1 MPPLVRAG
9 RRRLC
14 AYLASRPNASNA
26 TARRQFSPCARA
38 DYGVPLPPPPP
49 PPPPPSP
56 SPPPSPPP
64 PPSPS
69 PPSVAV
75 TEEGEEGEG
84 GERNEGAQSAQR
96 ERPPTQ
102 AAAISHSILH

>member
-1 MPPLVRAG
+1 MDPNPNPNPNPSPTQVDHSVTSGPRYTISYEHGAIVPPLVRAG

-64 PPSPS
+64 P
-69 PPSVAV
+69 
-75 TEEGEEGEG
+75 
-84 GERNEGAQSAQR
+84 
-96 ERPPTQ
+96 
-102 AAAISHSILH
+102 LLLLLL

>member
-1 MPPLVRAG
+1 MEHPDPAAAELGGDA
-9 RRRLC
+9 
-14 AYLASRPNASNA
+14 
-26 TARRQFSPCARA
+26 
-38 DYGVPLPPPPP
+38 
-49 PPPPPSP
+49 PPS
-56 SPPPSPPP
+56 
-64 PPSPS
+64 PSPS

-84 GERNEGAQSAQR
+84 GERNEGARSAQL